1 MDTLTLNPD
10 TFFLKLG
17 RSEKNI
23 HYFKSHDSDG
33 WTTIIAF
40 NPSAVFSCSRVKEKE
55 QFDSRHEF
63 IEQHRDKRLLG
74 YLSYDMAYE
83 FFNVSQSAVNDLNLP
98 DIHICAFENTLVFK
112 DQNATLY
119 SKDPDFKSL
128 VETIDQ
134 RELTQTASWT
144 IDPFKS
150 KTTNKAY
157 QDAYDSIQKY
167 ILSGD
172 IYQLN
177 LTHRLESKTD
187 LPAKE
192 LFLKVAEKNP
202 VNFLAYIEGKS
213 IEGDPFEIMSA
224 SPERFVKIEGENIE
238 TCPVKGTRPRGK
250 TSAEDLLM
258 QQDLIENEKE
268 KAELNMITDLLRN
281 DLGKIC
287 DINSVKVQE
296 QRLLS
301 AHSNVWHTHTR
312 ITGSLNEMYSPL
324 DALVSMHPGGS
335 ITGCPKKRAI
345 EIIDELEPTTRG
357 VYTGTIF
364 NCEKNQSLDSSIAI
378 RTMIKKGQHLYLQ
391 VGGGIVIDS
400 DRESEY
406 QETLHKA
413 ASFLNLK
420 PVDFFTTFRVTDGKI
435 HYLSDHLARIQTF
448 SELQNNP
455 VDLKTLKKDALD
467 YFLSK
472 SGKGR
477 IISHNQ
483 QLSFTFDPLPV
494 QPKQLLISLKSL
506 ESPLGDIK
514 RYPFINQ
521 GFSEGEEIVFVE
533 RETNEVLEGNHTN
546 IFIKIDDQY
555 YTPPADGKILA
566 GIQRKQFINQLR
578 GEGKMVHETKIT
590 PDMLNRGEILLTNCL
605 KGVVTGIL
613 KD

>member
-1 MDTLTLNPD
+1 MNTLTLNPD

-17 RSEKNI
+17 PSEKNI
-23 HYFKSHDSDG
+23 HYFKSHNSDG

-40 NPSAVFSCSRVKEKE
+40 NPSAVFSCSRVKQKE
-55 QFDSRHEF
+55 QQDSRHKF

-74 YLSYDMAYE
+74 YFSYDMAYE
-83 FFNVSQSAVNDLNLP
+83 FFNVPQNAVNDLKLP
-98 DIHICAFENTLVFK
+98 DIHICAFENFIIFK
-112 DQNATLY
+112 DQEATLY
-119 SKDPDFKSL
+119 AKDPNFKNM
-128 VETIDQ
+128 VETIAQ
-134 RELTQTASWT
+134 RKLTQTASWT
-144 IDPFKS
+144 IDPFNS

-157 QDAYDSIQKY
+157 QDAYDSIQNY

-192 LFLKVAEKNP
+192 LFLKVEEKNP

-213 IEGDPFEIMSA
+213 LDGDSFEIISA
-224 SPERFVKIEGENIE
+224 SPERFVKIEGQNIE

-287 DINSVKVQE
+287 DINSIKVQE

-312 ITGSLNEMYSPL
+312 ISGSLNKIYSPL

-364 NCEKNQSLDSSIAI
+364 NCDKNHSLDSSIAI
-378 RTMIKKGQHLYLQ
+378 RTIIKKEQQLFLQ

-420 PVDFFTTFRVTDGKI
+420 TVDFYTTFRITDGKI
-435 HYLSDHLARIQTF
+435 HYLSDHLARIQYF
-448 SELQNNP
+448 SDLQNTP
-455 VDLKTLKKDALD
+455 VDLKTLKKDVVD
-467 YFLSK
+467 YFVSK
-472 SGKGR
+472 TGKGR
-477 IISHNQ
+477 IISQNQ

-494 QPKQLLISLKSL
+494 QPKQLFITLKSVD
-506 ESPLGDIK
+506 SPLGDIK
-514 RYPFINQ
+514 SYPFINQ

-533 RETNEVLEGNHTN
+533 RDTNEVLEGNHTN
-546 IFIKIDDQY
+546 IFIKIDEQY

-566 GIQRKQFINQLR
+566 GIQRKQFINQL
-578 GEGKMVHETKIT
+578 KAKCKVVHETKIT

-605 KGVVTGIL
+605 KGVVTGII